1 MEGAVAGVSLSLG
14 HALSKYH
21 LLSETSTHLMSKRNL
36 PRKHAPSTQPARP
49 ASHLSLLALSAPGS
63 LSQRSFTRAK
73 RENGAKSAFKDKK
86 PFLKPEVKEKR
97 ELGR

>member
-1 MEGAVAGVSLSLG
+1 MEGAAAGVSLSLG

-63 LSQRSFTRAK
+63 LSQRSLTRAK
-73 RENGAKSAFKDKK
+73 RAFEDRK

-97 ELGR
+97 EFGK